1 MDRFG
6 SVREDKLNQLKE
18 LIAESKY
25 IVFLGGAGVST
36 ESGIPD
42 FRSGAGIYNTE
53 SGTKYRPIDI
63 IAHDFFMEHP
73 EDFYDFYKRKLIYP
87 DARPNKAHKALVRL
101 ERQGKL
107 KAIITQNIDNLHQ
120 EAGSKC
126 VIELH
131 GSVYRN
137 YCMDCGKKFNI
148 EYIAS
153 QEGVPHCD
161 KCGGIVRPDIVLYE
175 ENLEHENVD
184 NAIKA
189 VKKCDLMIIAGT
201 SLTVY
206 PAATFAQFLKHDR
219 IVIINKSSTYMDLKA
234 LLTIHDN
241 VGEVLDK
248 CVPKRVSRQTTA
260 KTSAKSSAKSA
271 TAKKTTAKTSSAKAD
286 SKSTSKKETSKK
298 EPTAKAPAK
307 KAPAKKATA
316 KSTAAKKASAKKPAT
331 ASTSK
336 KSASS
341 KAKKDESK
349 S

>member
-1 MDRFG
+1 METRIDRLG
-6 SVREDKLNQLKE
+6 SVREDKLRQLKQ
-18 LIAESKY
+18 LIAESEY

-42 FRSGAGIYNTE
+42 FRSGTGIYNSD
-53 SGTKYRPIDI
+53 SGMKYRPIDI

-73 EDFYDFYKRKLIYP
+73 EDFFDFYKRKLIYP

-131 GSVYRN
+131 GSVFRN
-137 YCMDCGKKFNI
+137 YCMDCGKKYDL
-148 EYIAS
+148 EYVVA
-153 QEGVPHCD
+153 QEGVPHCE
-161 KCGGIVRPDIVLYE
+161 KCGGMVRPDIVLYE
-175 ENLEHENVD
+175 ENLNHKDVD
-184 NAIKA
+184 DAIKA
-189 VKKCDLMIIAGT
+189 VKKCDLLIIAGT

-241 VGEVLDK
+241 VGDVLDT
-248 CVPKRVSRQTTA
+248 CVPKRASRAKAAGTKSKKTTA
-260 KTSAKSSAKSA
+260 SKTKT
-271 TAKKTTAKTSSAKAD
+271 TAKKTAAKTTTKTTTASKAKTA
-286 SKSTSKKETSKK
+286 TSKTKTETKDK
-298 EPTAKAPAK
+298 TTAKASASKP
-307 KAPAKKATA
+307 
-316 KSTAAKKASAKKPAT
+316 AAKKTPAKKPAK
-331 ASTSK
+331 A
-336 KSASS
+336 KSAG
-341 KAKKDESK
+341 KVNDGK

>member
-1 MDRFG
+1 METRIDRFG
-6 SVREDKLNQLKE
+6 SVREDKINQLKK
-18 LIAESKY
+18 LIAESKN

-73 EDFYDFYKRKLIYP
+73 EDFFDFYKRKLIYP

-131 GSVYRN
+131 GSVFRN

-148 EYIAS
+148 EYIAA

-161 KCGGIVRPDIVLYE
+161 RCGGIVRPDIVLYE

-241 VGEVLDK
+241 VGDVLDK
-248 CVPKRVSRQTTA
+248 CVPKRVSRKTTTS
-260 KTSAKSSAKSA
+260 KT
-271 TAKKTTAKTSSAKAD
+271 TAKKTTAKKTASKTTTAK
-286 SKSTSKKETSKK
+286 TG
-298 EPTAKAPAK
+298 TAKAEPKTASK
-307 KAPAKKATA
+307 KAPAKKP
-316 KSTAAKKASAKKPAT
+316 SAAASKKP
-331 ASTSK
+331 
-336 KSASS
+336 ASS
-341 KAKKDESK
+341 KAKKDES
-349 S
+349 

>member
-1 MDRFG
+1 METRIDRFG
-6 SVREDKLNQLKE
+6 SVREDKINQLKE
-18 LIAESKY
+18 LIAESNN

-73 EDFYDFYKRKLIYP
+73 EDFFDFYKRKLIYP

-131 GSVYRN
+131 GSVFRN

-148 EYIAS
+148 EYIAA

-161 KCGGIVRPDIVLYE
+161 RCGGIVRPDIVLYE

-206 PAATFAQFLKHDR
+206 PAATFAQFLKHNR

-234 LLTIHDN
+234 MLTIHDN
-241 VGEVLDK
+241 VGDVLDK
-248 CVPKRVSRQTTA
+248 CVPKRVSR
-260 KTSAKSSAKSA
+260 
-271 TAKKTTAKTSSAKAD
+271 KTSSAKKTTSKTSAKKTAAKSKASAAAD
-286 SKSTSKKETSKK
+286 KKET
-298 EPTAKAPAK
+298 AK
-307 KAPAKKATA
+307 KAPAKKPASG
-316 KSTAAKKASAKKPAT
+316 KSD
-331 ASTSK
+331 
-336 KSASS
+336 SS

>member
-1 MDRFG
+1 METRIDRFG
-6 SVREDKLNQLKE
+6 SVREDKINQLKK
-18 LIAESKY
+18 LIAESKN

-73 EDFYDFYKRKLIYP
+73 EDFFDFYKRKLIYP

-131 GSVYRN
+131 GSVFRN

-148 EYIAS
+148 EYIAA

-161 KCGGIVRPDIVLYE
+161 RCGGIVRPDIVLYE

-248 CVPKRVSRQTTA
+248 CVPKRVSRKNTAAKGTARKTAAGKTAAKTASKTASNTTA
-260 KTSAKSSAKSA
+260 KAPSKTASKSA
-271 TAKKTTAKTSSAKAD
+271 AKTSSAKNA
-286 SKSTSKKETSKK
+286 SSKETS
-298 EPTAKAPAK
+298 
-307 KAPAKKATA
+307 
-316 KSTAAKKASAKKPAT
+316 ASAPKAASKKP
-331 ASTSK
+331 
-336 KSASS
+336 ASS
-341 KAKKDESK
+341 KAKKDESR

>member
-1 MDRFG
+1 METRIDRFG
-6 SVREDKLNQLKE
+6 SVREDKINQLKK
-18 LIAESKY
+18 LIAESNN

-73 EDFYDFYKRKLIYP
+73 EDFFDFYKRKLIYP

-131 GSVYRN
+131 GSVFRN

-148 EYIAS
+148 EYIAA

-161 KCGGIVRPDIVLYE
+161 RCGGIVRPDIVLYE

-241 VGEVLDK
+241 VGDVLDK
-248 CVPKRVSRQTTA
+248 CVPKRVSRKTT
-260 KTSAKSSAKSA
+260 TSKA
-271 TAKKTTAKTSSAKAD
+271 TAKKTTAKKTASKTTTAK
-286 SKSTSKKETSKK
+286 TG
-298 EPTAKAPAK
+298 TAKAEPK
-307 KAPAKKATA
+307 TA
-316 KSTAAKKASAKKPAT
+316 SKKASAKKPSA
-331 ASTSK
+331 AASK
-336 KSASS
+336 KPASS
-341 KAKKDESK
+341 KAKKDES
-349 S
+349 

>member
-1 MDRFG
+1 METRIDRLG
-6 SVREDKLNQLKE
+6 SVREDKLKQLKE
-18 LIAESKY
+18 LIAESNN

-63 IAHDFFMEHP
+63 IAHDFFMEHT
-73 EDFYDFYKRKLIYP
+73 EIFYDFYKRKLIYP
-87 DARPNKAHKALVRL
+87 DAKPNKAHKALVRL

-131 GSVYRN
+131 GSVFRN
-137 YCMDCGKKFNI
+137 YCMDCGKKFDT
-148 EYIAS
+148 EYVVA

-175 ENLEHENVD
+175 ENLEHKNVD
-184 NAIKA
+184 DAIKA

-206 PAATFAQFLKHDR
+206 PAATFAQFLKHNR

-241 VGEVLDK
+241 VGDVLDL
-248 CVPKRVSRQTTA
+248 CVPKRRPSVKKKTAAKKSTTKKTSTSKTTA
-260 KTSAKSSAKSA
+260 AKTAAKKSSAAKSSS
-271 TAKKTTAKTSSAKAD
+271 AKK
-286 SKSTSKKETSKK
+286 
-298 EPTAKAPAK
+298 PA
-307 KAPAKKATA
+307 
-316 KSTAAKKASAKKPAT
+316 SKASAKKPAAKSG
-331 ASTSK
+331 ASKTK
-336 KSASS
+336 K
-341 KAKKDESK
+341 
-349 S
+349 

>member
-1 MDRFG
+1 METRIDRLG
-6 SVREDKLNQLKE
+6 SVREDKLRQLKH
-18 LIAESKY
+18 LIAESEN

-42 FRSGAGIYNTE
+42 FRSGTGIYNSD
-53 SGTKYRPIDI
+53 SGMKYRPIDI

-73 EDFYDFYKRKLIYP
+73 EEFFDFYKRKLIYP

-131 GSVYRN
+131 GSVFRN
-137 YCMDCGKKFNI
+137 YCMECGKKYDL
-148 EYIAS
+148 EYVVA
-153 QEGVPHCD
+153 QEGVPHCE

-175 ENLEHENVD
+175 ENLNHKDVD
-184 NAIKA
+184 DAIKA

-241 VGEVLDK
+241 VGDVLDT
-248 CVPKRVSRQTTA
+248 CVPKRAPSKA
-260 KTSAKSSAKSA
+260 KTKSKTTSKTATKTKAAAKTKTAASKSKTEEKPAAKTTKAASAKPKTESKTKAAAKPK
-271 TAKKTTAKTSSAKAD
+271 TAAKTGTKTAAKT
-286 SKSTSKKETSKK
+286 K
-298 EPTAKAPAK
+298 
-307 KAPAKKATA
+307 TA
-316 KSTAAKKASAKKPAT
+316 KSKTK
-331 ASTSK
+331 
-336 KSASS
+336 
-341 KAKKDESK
+341 E
-349 S
+349 

>member
-1 MDRFG
+1 METRIDRLG
-6 SVREDKLNQLKE
+6 SVREDKLRQLKQ
-18 LIAESKY
+18 LIADSEN

-42 FRSGAGIYNTE
+42 FRSGTGIYNTD
-53 SGTKYRPIDI
+53 SGVKYRPIDI

-73 EDFYDFYKRKLIYP
+73 EDFFDFYKRKLIYP

-131 GSVYRN
+131 GSVFRN
-137 YCMDCGKKFNI
+137 YCMECGKKYDL
-148 EYIAS
+148 EYVVA
-153 QEGVPHCD
+153 QEGVPHCE

-175 ENLEHENVD
+175 ENLNHKDVD
-184 NAIKA
+184 DAIKA
-189 VKKCDLMIIAGT
+189 VKKCDLLIIAGT

-241 VGEVLDK
+241 VGDVLDN
-248 CVPKRVSRQTTA
+248 CVPKRVSRAKAATKSKAKTKTSTKAKTTA
-260 KTSAKSSAKSA
+260 AGKTAAAKTKTSAKSASKTVKSTPASKSKTETKVKVAAKPK
-271 TAKKTTAKTSSAKAD
+271 TAK
-286 SKSTSKKETSKK
+286 
-298 EPTAKAPAK
+298 EP
-307 KAPAKKATA
+307 
-316 KSTAAKKASAKKPAT
+316 AKKPA
-331 ASTSK
+331 K
-336 KSASS
+336 
-341 KAKKDESK
+341 SK

>member
-1 MDRFG
+1 METRIDRFG
-6 SVREDKLNQLKE
+6 SVREDKIKQLKE
-18 LIAESKY
+18 LIAESNN

-63 IAHDFFMEHP
+63 IAHDFFIEHP

-131 GSVYRN
+131 GSVFRN

-148 EYIAS
+148 EYIAA

-161 KCGGIVRPDIVLYE
+161 RCGGIVRPDIVLYE

-248 CVPKRVSRQTTA
+248 VVPKRVS
-260 KTSAKSSAKSA
+260 
-271 TAKKTTAKTSSAKAD
+271 KKTTAKSSSSKNAPAKTSSKKQTSTKNTAGKTA
-286 SKSTSKKETSKK
+286 SKSTSKSTSKTQ
-298 EPTAKAPAK
+298 TAGKA
-307 KAPAKKATA
+307 
-316 KSTAAKKASAKKPAT
+316 AAKPAGSKAAKKPA
-331 ASTSK
+331 A
-336 KSASS
+336 S
-341 KAKKDESK
+341 KAKKDES
-349 S
+349 

>member
-1 MDRFG
+1 METRIDRFG
-6 SVREDKLNQLKE
+6 SVREDKINQLKK
-18 LIAESKY
+18 LIAESKN

-73 EDFYDFYKRKLIYP
+73 EEFFDFYKRKLIYP

-131 GSVYRN
+131 GSVFRN

-148 EYIAS
+148 EYIAA

-161 KCGGIVRPDIVLYE
+161 RCGGIVRPDIVLYE

-241 VGEVLDK
+241 VGDVLDK
-248 CVPKRVSRQTTA
+248 CVPKRVSRKTTA
-260 KTSAKSSAKSA
+260 SKT
-271 TAKKTTAKTSSAKAD
+271 TAKKTTAKKTASKTTTAK
-286 SKSTSKKETSKK
+286 TG
-298 EPTAKAPAK
+298 TAKAETKTASK
-307 KAPAKKATA
+307 KAPAKKP
-316 KSTAAKKASAKKPAT
+316 SAAASKKP
-331 ASTSK
+331 
-336 KSASS
+336 ASS
-341 KAKKDESK
+341 KAKKDES
-349 S
+349 

>member
-1 MDRFG
+1 METRIDRLG
-6 SVREDKLNQLKE
+6 SVREDKLRQLKQ
-18 LIAESKY
+18 LIAESDN

-42 FRSGAGIYNTE
+42 FRSGTGIYNSD
-53 SGTKYRPIDI
+53 SGMKYRPIDI

-73 EDFYDFYKRKLIYP
+73 EDFFDFYKRKLIYP

-101 ERQGKL
+101 EKQGKL

-131 GSVYRN
+131 GSVFRN
-137 YCMDCGKKFNI
+137 YCMECGKKYDL
-148 EYIAS
+148 EYVVA
-153 QEGVPHCD
+153 QEGVPHC
-161 KCGGIVRPDIVLYE
+161 KACGGIVRPDIVLYE
-175 ENLEHENVD
+175 ENLNHKDVD
-184 NAIKA
+184 DAIKA

-241 VGEVLDK
+241 VGDVLDN
-248 CVPKRVSRQTTA
+248 CVPKRVSRAKPKAKTASKAKSKPASKTGAKAASKTKTTTA
-260 KTSAKSSAKSA
+260 SKAPVKSKTASASKSGTKTSKP
-271 TAKKTTAKTSSAKAD
+271 TAKKP
-286 SKSTSKKETSKK
+286 SKSKT
-298 EPTAKAPAK
+298 
-307 KAPAKKATA
+307 
-316 KSTAAKKASAKKPAT
+316 
-331 ASTSK
+331 
-336 KSASS
+336 
-341 KAKKDESK
+341 
-349 S
+349 

>member
-1 MDRFG
+1 METRIDRFG
-6 SVREDKLNQLKE
+6 SVREDKINQLKE
-18 LIAESKY
+18 LIAESNN

-63 IAHDFFMEHP
+63 IAHDFFIEHP

-126 VIELH
+126 AIELH
-131 GSVYRN
+131 GSVFRN

-148 EYIAS
+148 EYIAA

-161 KCGGIVRPDIVLYE
+161 RCGGIVRPDIVLYE

-248 CVPKRVSRQTTA
+248 CVPKRVSRKNTAAKGTARKTAAGKTAAKTASKTASKTTA
-260 KTSAKSSAKSA
+260 KAPSKTASKSA
-271 TAKKTTAKTSSAKAD
+271 AKTSSAKNA
-286 SKSTSKKETSKK
+286 SSKETS
-298 EPTAKAPAK
+298 
-307 KAPAKKATA
+307 
-316 KSTAAKKASAKKPAT
+316 ASAPKAASKKP
-331 ASTSK
+331 
-336 KSASS
+336 ASS
-341 KAKKDESK
+341 KAKKDESR